1 MSKYIFNNDAEIL
14 EFLEQLRE
22 KSIQIWA
29 EGEKIRYRSKNGQLA
44 PEILGT
50 LKMAKGQ
57 ILDFLR
63 MVEKNV
69 IPLTAIQ
76 TAYVVGQTAGCE
88 LGNVNAHYYIEY
100 TIESLNV
107 ERLEQM
113 INLVI
118 SKNDVL
124 RLIVTHEGKASFLDN
139 VPYYS
144 VPIYSLYDENV
155 REQKRLERSHHRY
168 NYYKWPMFHFCVGK
182 TSGKTSVL
190 HIDFDCIILDAWSA
204 KLLLDE
210 IFSLYYG
217 EDVKFPRISF
227 MNYMRLKADKKDLK
241 AEKYWKE
248 KIKNMPNFPMLDY
261 QKKFTEVQNIRFDRI
276 EYDFSFAETQ
286 RLYEKIRN
294 YHFTPAAVI
303 STIFMKTLA
312 QYSENPAFTI
322 NVTLFN
328 RQLLHEKS
336 NYYFRIGVRNR
347 DKAEKMN
354 LYKRDNVQLFEID
367 LDKSSSVNEFC
378 DGANIIIGAIGPS
391 TKYSEKML
399 KIALEMKIPYIDP
412 GGMYLKNKYSN
423 REIDITAIVGAGLF
437 PGVSGWLLYSELKRR
452 GGKQLIEIVIGGK
465 YNFSRGAA
473 IDYVEEIKENAAG
486 VPMAC
491 IRNGNIVPASSMVP
505 SNIISDV
512 CGLAFLP
519 YVTEEIQEIIY
530 TNEALNIDAYTAVPK
545 EMFTTLNKLYGK
557 NEEIIKYLVKG
568 NNSNQRGIIQFKRI
582 SENETKTIF
591 IRGSNP
597 GDLTGKILAISANA
611 ILYGKKKRGI
621 FTMAN
626 YLSDYPL
633 IDKLKGIKGFEYR
646 EEVQYA

>member
-1 MSKYIFNNDAEIL
+1 
-14 EFLEQLRE
+14 
-22 KSIQIWA
+22 
-29 EGEKIRYRSKNGQLA
+29 
-44 PEILGT
+44 
-50 LKMAKGQ
+50 
-57 ILDFLR
+57 
-63 MVEKNV
+63 
-69 IPLTAIQ
+69 
-76 TAYVVGQTAGCE
+76 
-88 LGNVNAHYYIEY
+88 
-100 TIESLNV
+100 
-107 ERLEQM
+107 
-113 INLVI
+113 
-118 SKNDVL
+118 
-124 RLIVTHEGKASFLDN
+124 
-139 VPYYS
+139 
-144 VPIYSLYDENV
+144 
-155 REQKRLERSHHRY
+155 
-168 NYYKWPMFHFCVGK
+168 
-182 TSGKTSVL
+182 
-190 HIDFDCIILDAWSA
+190 
-204 KLLLDE
+204 
-210 IFSLYYG
+210 
-217 EDVKFPRISF
+217 
-227 MNYMRLKADKKDLK
+227 
-241 AEKYWKE
+241 
-248 KIKNMPNFPMLDY
+248 
-261 QKKFTEVQNIRFDRI
+261 
-276 EYDFSFAETQ
+276 
-286 RLYEKIRN
+286 
-294 YHFTPAAVI
+294 
-303 STIFMKTLA
+303 
-312 QYSENPAFTI
+312 
-322 NVTLFN
+322 
-328 RQLLHEKS
+328 
-336 NYYFRIGVRNR
+336 
-347 DKAEKMN
+347 
-354 LYKRDNVQLFEID
+354 
-367 LDKSSSVNEFC
+367 
-378 DGANIIIGAIGPS
+378 
-391 TKYSEKML
+391 
-399 KIALEMKIPYIDP
+399 
-412 GGMYLKNKYSN
+412 MYLKNKYSN